1 MCTRAYIGMFYKL
14 NNTSMEISWD
24 REIAFFTRPSI
35 IDRVK
40 EAEEEKSKSKRE
52 NIRSIIIKMAYT
64 YAT

>member
-40 EAEEEKSKSKRE
+40 EAEEKSKSKRE
-52 NIRSIIIKMAYT
+52 NILSIIIGMAFT
-64 YAT
+64 NAT